1 VRLCPEPERR
11 VQRQDT
17 TEAGHCGS
25 SSAGS
30 RRRATGLTA
39 LRHLSRL
46 LPAVAVAGTAVVLAT
61 SAGVSAVQPVAEVR
75 ELETATPALPL
86 SAVVEA
92 RRASAQTVSRSGART
107 AAGPGVSAL
116 QRRAEAQA
124 RQRLQA
130 LSSVQQAAEQRSD
143 ELAARVWVPPL
154 SGYTISAT
162 FGASSSLWATTH
174 TGLDFA
180 AAEGTPLVAI
190 AGGVITQAGYSAEAG
205 WAGNLTVLRLSDRTE
220 IWYAHQSS
228 VTVSRGDVVSAG
240 QVIGHVG
247 STGNSTGPHLHLEIR
262 PAGGDPVDPAPVLQ
276 QHDVAP

>member
-1 VRLCPEPERR
+1 VGTVAVL
-11 VQRQDT
+11 
-17 TEAGHCGS
+17 A
-25 SSAGS
+25 SSAGV
-30 RRRATGLTA
+30 T
-39 LRHLSRL
+39 
-46 LPAVAVAGTAVVLAT
+46 
-61 SAGVSAVQPVAEVR
+61 AVQPVAEVR
-75 ELETATPALPL
+75 ELEASVSALPL
-86 SAVVEA
+86 SAVVQA
-92 RRASAQTVSRSGART
+92 RRASAQTVSRAGTRT
-107 AAGPGVSAL
+107 LGRAGVSAL

-130 LSSVQQAAEQRSD
+130 LRTVEQAAEERSD

-205 WAGNLTVLRLSDRTE
+205 WAGNLTVLRLPDKTE

-228 VTVSRGDVVSAG
+228 VTVSPGDVVSAG

-247 STGNSTGPHLHLEIR
+247 STGNSTWPHLHLEIR